1 MRMAGHGRMVSPR
14 RYHRHIHPGCYA
26 DAVSDVVTITLTAE
40 EARLARSAVMSM
52 LEDFGHDE
60 VETLRALKAL
70 LAKLPPETDPM
81 A

>member
-1 MRMAGHGRMVSPR
+1 M
-14 RYHRHIHPGCYA
+14 
-26 DAVSDVVTITLTAE
+26 SDVVTITLTAE